1 MTSNSSSSTDKPAAK
16 SIFASRTFWGA
27 FLTLMV
33 AIAPQIGKDIDSYRK
48 DGTIDA
54 TSITQILVIFGT
66 TTLTIMGR
74 IDAKQP
80 IYTPNGLPGPDKS
93 DFQS

>member
-1 MTSNSSSSTDKPAAK
+1 MTTSNESLSTTKPVAK
-16 SIFASRTFWGA
+16 SIFASKTFWGA
-27 FLTLMV
+27 VLTLLI
-33 AIAPQIGKDIDSYRK
+33 AIAPKVGEMIDRRNV
-48 DGTIDA
+48 DGA
-54 TSITQILVIFGT
+54 SISQLVVLFGT

-80 IYTPNGLPGPDKS
+80 LYTPDGLPGPNKS